1 MKLTHIDLLDL
12 LSLVEYAKGDRVTDR
27 REALI
32 AAGLV
37 YRCNQQ
43 SLTPLG
49 KAVLNAAVARAEE
62 TLLAVQNGT
71 TEINRSGYFVGG
83 HTRVEPVSLN
93 TVMDGHE
100 TAWRTIPDAMAGRLR
115 NAFRLGE
122 QRLADV
128 KAGEVWYAR
137 FSGGLSGSSALYLIR
152 LVEVTDV
159 RVSYQSWYDW
169 KDFQGTQRAMQP
181 EYLEPY
187 EFPKISH
194 YMRHAVTFVERL
206 ELPDGD

>member
-12 LSLVEYAKGDRVTDR
+12 LSLLEYAKGPSVTDR

-37 YRCNQQ
+37 YRGDQQ

-93 TVMDGHE
+93 TTMDGPE
-100 TAWRTIPDAMAGRLR
+100 TARQALAGAKADLFR
-115 NAFRLGE
+115 NAFRKGE
-122 QRLADV
+122 QELVDG

-159 RVSYQSWYDW
+159 RVSYQSWGDW
-169 KDFQGTQRAMQP
+169 KAFQDTQRAVRP
-181 EYLEPY
+181 GYLEPY
-187 EFPKISH
+187 EFPKVSH